1 MTSAQH
7 PNRVYF
13 SSLDRSPVDS
23 NTDFTITFDTPIERA
38 KNFEVVTASFPNTFH
53 QIAPYETVLYFY
65 HELFFGGTI
74 AIGIPMSI
82 TLFKQGGATGEN
94 AIPSSRPAGRQEYI
108 DGRYFLDGE
117 DLQDYLND
125 WIQSLSTS
133 WPTLA
138 SGLRPFYHP
147 NDDPTAPVTYVAS
160 EVASGITFSALSFD
174 YDTTTNAGG
183 RGSLKFT
190 FSDAGGN
197 DVRVA
202 SIVDYG
208 VLRQDWIYPSQ
219 LGFKMGYT
227 DLTQEAF
234 GDVVNITSA
243 NNQFSITFTNGITQY
258 LIDSTNNTYSLR
270 MTLASTGT
278 QIDVPFTIPNGSYTF
293 TGLLS
298 ALNSATTTSTN
309 QSNTSW
315 YNTGSNIGANVNFF
329 GTQNGTA
336 YFIDTSYNGSQ
347 LYNLIAFPKIVNMGT
362 SSGSPII
369 SVGYGSSSPAVP
381 NIIPD
386 VYTEDYT
393 IDIADYTSTALAS
406 AIQTALRTQ
415 NTGTPTYTYVG
426 STATVT
432 ASANKLTFTF
442 TSSTSGLPV
451 QLVFDT
457 GVVGQACK
465 TTLGFVGNV
474 TSSTTG
480 SAITAPNTVVF
491 QGAISPASHL
501 ASDPINLIRTSN
513 IYFASSLSGG
523 EALTSAGRKDIL
535 FTVPLT
541 APVGSVQLYQST
553 LSGIV
558 VNRPPDVLR
567 NLRVTLLDDNFQTME
582 PLPQNASISVE
593 IHFAYMDEN
602 QTNNVS
608 TIMRY

>member
-53 QIAPYETVLYFY
+53 QFAPYETVLYFY

-82 TLFKQGGATGEN
+82 TLFSEGGATGEN

-125 WIQSLSTS
+125 WIQSLSSS
-133 WPTLA
+133 WPTQA
-138 SGLRPFYHP
+138 SGLRPFYHA

-190 FSDAGGN
+190 FSDSGGN
-197 DVRVA
+197 DVRIA
-202 SIVDYG
+202 SVVDYG
-208 VLRQDWIYPSQ
+208 ILRQDWIYPSQ

-227 DLTQEAF
+227 DLVQEAF
-234 GDVVNITSA
+234 GDVANITSA

-258 LIDSTNNTYSLR
+258 LIDTTNNTYSLR
-270 MTLASTGT
+270 LTLASDSTE
-278 QIDVPFTIPNGSYTF
+278 IDVVYTIPNGTYTF
-293 TGLLS
+293 SGLLT

-309 QSNTSW
+309 QSNVNW
-315 YNTGSNIGANVNFF
+315 YNVGSNIGANCNFF
-329 GTQNGTA
+329 GSKSGTQ
-336 YFIDTSYNGSQ
+336 YFIDTSYGGSQ
-347 LYNLIAFPKIVNMGT
+347 LYNLIAFPKIVTIGT
-362 SSGSPII
+362 SSGIP
-369 SVGYGSSSPAVP
+369 VETAGYGSSSPAVP
-381 NIIPD
+381 NIIPT

-393 IDIADYTSTALAS
+393 IAIADYTATALAS

-426 STATVT
+426 STTTVT

-451 QLVFDT
+451 ELVFDSGT
-457 GVVGQACK
+457 VGQATK

-480 SAITAPNTVVF
+480 STITAPNTITF
-491 QGAISPASHL
+491 EGAISPASHL

-523 EALTSAGRKDIL
+523 EALSSAGRKDIL
-535 FTVPLT
+535 FSVPLT

-582 PLPQNASISVE
+582 QLPQNASIAVE
-593 IHFAYMDEN
+593 IHFAYQDDN
-602 QTNNVS
+602 QVNNVS
-608 TIMRY
+608 TIVRY

>member
-23 NTDFTITFDTPIERA
+23 NTDFTISFDTPIERA

-82 TLFKQGGATGEN
+82 TLFAEGGATGEN

-133 WPTLA
+133 WPTEA

-147 NDDPTAPVTYVAS
+147 NDDPTARVTYVAS
-160 EVASGITFSALSFD
+160 EVASGITFSTLSFD

-190 FSDAGGN
+190 FSDSGGN
-197 DVRVA
+197 DVRIA

-208 VLRQDWIYPSQ
+208 ILRQDWIYPSQ

-227 DLTQEAF
+227 DLVQEAF
-234 GDVVNITSA
+234 GDVVSITSA
-243 NNQFSITFTNGITQY
+243 NNQFSVIGSTEAQY
-258 LIDSTNNTYSLR
+258 LINSMNNNFSLLY
-270 MTLASTGT
+270 TLNATVGR
-278 QIDVPFTIPNGSYTF
+278 INNNFTISEGLYTL
-293 TGLLS
+293 TQLIS
-298 ALNSATTTSTN
+298 ALNSAVGSSPVATATWSAVGNTIQVSVNVTGTVAGTGVFIDAGQTTSSLYQLIGYAPLTQIGISGTN
-309 QSNTSW
+309 PFPMTYTGGNTAPS
-315 YNTGSNIGANVNFF
+315 YPSIPINV
-329 GTQNGTA
+329 
-336 YFIDTSYNGSQ
+336 D
-347 LYNLIAFPKIVNMGT
+347 IV
-362 SSGSPII
+362 
-369 SVGYGSSSPAVP
+369 
-381 NIIPD
+381 IP
-386 VYTEDYT
+386 
-393 IDIADYTSTALAS
+393 IADYTVNALAS
-406 AIQTALRTQ
+406 VIQTTIQQKSAGTQ
-415 NTGTPTYTYVG
+415 ASPSIGATTVTVG
-426 STATVT
+426 S
-432 ASANKLTFTF
+432 NKLTFAFSGTV
-442 TSSTSGLPV
+442 SGLPV
-451 QLVFDT
+451 QLVFDS
-457 GVVGQACK
+457 GAVGQATE
-465 TTLGFVGNV
+465 TTLGFVANTTNT
-474 TSSTTG
+474 TSG
-480 SAITAPNTVVF
+480 SSITAPNTVVF
-491 QGAISPASHL
+491 QSAISPASHL

-523 EALTSAGRKDIL
+523 EALSSAGRKDIL
-535 FTVPLT
+535 FCVPLT

-582 PLPQNASISVE
+582 QLPQNASIAVE